1 MKQLLMLG
9 LLFSTSANASSYKC
23 DLFKELPK
31 KISAKHAHD
40 SEKYKAVYTD
50 LYQDFDISVKK
61 ICDYLKKCEKG
72 DMEVRRTYAETRFGK
87 DSVEKMEKLKAQFG
101 YDGLDYYLFD
111 DHELNQMGNLK
122 ITHRY
127 RKADRIY
134 YLNEMKVVAY
144 LDQVGEEGVLHRLN
158 GECDVS
164 EIVSFSSLTNI
175 NNAIRMK
182 VTQPYCTTAQNKGP
196 TFKHTEEDLQSMG
209 AFFLSNDGVEDQ
221 MEAQELCEDWVPM
234 PEPVGLVID
243 TSQPLAH
250 EVKKTKSKK
259 HSKQSPVAK
268 SKKKKKKKN
277 Q

>member
-9 LLFSTSANASSYKC
+9 LLFSTSANASAYKC

-31 KISAKHAHD
+31 KISSKHAHD

-50 LYQDFDISVKK
+50 LYRDFDISVKK
-61 ICDYLKKCEKG
+61 LCEYLKKCEKG
-72 DMEVRRTYAETRFGK
+72 DMEVRQGYAETHFGK
-87 DSVEKMEKLKAQFG
+87 TTLEEMEKLKTQFS
-101 YDGLDYYLFD
+101 YNGLDYYLFD

-127 RKADRIY
+127 RKGDRVY
-134 YLNEMKVVAY
+134 YLNDLKVVAY
-144 LDQVGEEGVLHRLN
+144 LDQVGEEGVLHRLSGN
-158 GECDVS
+158 CDVL

-182 VTQPYCTTAQNKGP
+182 VTKQYCTTSQNKGP
-196 TFKHTEEDLQSMG
+196 TFKHTEEDLYSMG

-221 MEAQELCEDWVPM
+221 MEAQELCEDWVPR
-234 PEPVGLVID
+234 PEPMGLVID
-243 TSQPLAH
+243 ASEPSPTM
-250 EVKKTKSKK
+250 KKSKSKK
-259 HSKQSPVAK
+259 QSPATK
-268 SKKKKKKKN
+268 PKKKKKKKS